1 MKNKFSV
8 KDLSIVATF
17 TALTAVMS
25 QISIPLPFS
34 PIPITLQIF
43 AIYLAAII
51 LGSRLATLSQIIYLL
66 LGAVGAPVFSH
77 FSGGLQALVGPTGG
91 FLISF
96 PIIAFIVGKI
106 SEKDRGFCSLTFGLI
121 ISLILCYAMGVLQL
135 SIVTKMPIKKA
146 IMVGAVPFVPL
157 DLVKIFIAYLIGT
170 KVRNSLIKSN
180 LLNTK

>member
-8 KDLSIVATF
+8 RDLSIVATF

-25 QISIPLPFS
+25 QISIPIPFS

-66 LGAVGAPVFSH
+66 LGAIGAPVFSH

-96 PIIAFIVGKI
+96 PIVAFIVGKI

-135 SIVTKMPIKKA
+135 SIVAKISIKKA
-146 IMVGAVPFVPL
+146 IMVGAVPFIPL
-157 DLVKIFIAYLIGT
+157 DLAKIFIAYLIGT